1 MRPGLKAVADV
12 ARLKTKMSA
21 YEKQFPYATALALT
35 RTAQSAQAA
44 VGRSM
49 QNRFDRPTPW
59 ALRGTYIKP
68 ASYKDPNP
76 EAEVFLKTDAYG
88 GTPAVKFLYPEVR
101 GGMRNVKRYER
112 ALQAAGILPRGM
124 FTVPGTRVKLDRYGN
139 MAAGLI
145 NAMLTQL
152 KVNPDAYQNAT
163 DSKRSRRTRKLRGGF
178 FVVRKGDRL
187 KPEGIWYRNPN
198 QKRSTYPFLVFV
210 GRAGYKPRLP
220 FDDIVRSDFNQTF
233 AANFDDALA
242 KAIAT
247 AR

>member
-1 MRPGLKAVADV
+1 VGAGLKALAEVEQ
-12 ARLKTKMSA
+12 LKKRMSA

-49 QNRFDRPTPW
+49 ANRFDRPTPW

-68 ASYKDPNP
+68 ASYKDVNP

-101 GGMRNVKRYER
+101 GGMRNLKGYER
-112 ALQAAGILPRGM
+112 ALQAVGILPRGM
-124 FTVPGTRVKLDRYGN
+124 FTVPGTKVKLDRYGN
-139 MAAGLI
+139 MGAGLI
-145 NAMLTQL
+145 NAMLSQL
-152 KVNPDAYQNAT
+152 RANRDEYQNAT
-163 DSKRSRRTRKLRGGF
+163 SSKRSRRTRKLRGGF

-187 KPEGIWYRNPN
+187 KPEGVWYRNPN
-198 QKRSTYPFLVFV
+198 QKRSTYPFLLFV

-220 FDDIVRSDFNQTF
+220 FDDIVRSEFNVSF
-233 AANFDDALA
+233 ASNFDDALA
-242 KAIAT
+242 RAIAT
-247 AR
+247 AK

>member
-1 MRPGLKAVADV
+1 MRPGLKVLAEVE
-12 ARLKTKMSA
+12 RLKDRLST

-35 RTAQSAQAA
+35 RTAQAGQAA
-44 VGRSM
+44 VVRSM
-49 QNRFDRPTPW
+49 QSRFDRPTPW
-59 ALRGTYIKP
+59 TLRGTYIKP
-68 ASYKDPNP
+68 ASYRDANP
-76 EAEVFLKTDAYG
+76 EAEVFLKTDGYG

-101 GGMRNVKRYER
+101 GGKRNIKRYER

-124 FTVPGTRVKLDRYGN
+124 FTVPGTKVKLDRYGN
-139 MAAGLI
+139 MSAGLI

-152 KVNPDAYQNAT
+152 KANPDAYQNAT

-198 QKRSTYPFLVFV
+198 QKRSVYPFLVFV
-210 GRAGYKPRLP
+210 SRAGYRPVLP
-220 FDDIVRSDFNQTF
+220 FDDVVRTAFNQTF
-233 AANFDDALA
+233 ATNFDDALA